1 MLFPYNNLILCRYT
15 YKIELKKASLNLLK
29 ILLFQILKQ
38 NLLFTN
44 LSILIFTFNDFD
56 NKGFRVLI
64 RYYLNPT
71 KKGSLCSLFTFGKQ
85 VDPAS

>member
-1 MLFPYNNLILCRYT
+1 MLFPYNNLILYRYT

-44 LSILIFTFNDFD
+44 LSNRI
-56 NKGFRVLI
+56 
-64 RYYLNPT
+64 
-71 KKGSLCSLFTFGKQ
+71 
-85 VDPAS
+85 